1 MNSSAPAMGGRDG
14 AKILL
19 IEDDPTLG
27 PAMSQR
33 LRLEGFDVLLAP
45 DGASAIR
52 KARAFPPDL
61 VLSDMRLPDGTG
73 EDVFRQITGTLGL
86 LPYIFMTA
94 FGEVQQ
100 AVRLVKAG
108 ARDYLIKPVDTDA
121 LVTLIQQ
128 MVQRSESVPLEKDR
142 REQRTSSMNA
152 FEATLGKAARSDLP
166 LLLLGETGVGKERAA
181 RLAHAASRCAS
192 GPFVP
197 LNCAAL
203 PLDLA
208 ESLLFGHE
216 KGAFTGAVSRMPG
229 VVREADQGT
238 LFLDEIAELPIAL
251 QSKLL
256 RLLQEKTYRPVGAI
270 EQRSFGGRVI
280 AATHRDLK
288 AMIAAGTFREDLYF
302 RLAVIELVIPP
313 LRERRD
319 EIVPLANAF
328 LAGSAP
334 EGQSLSISAEAMP
347 LLLDYSW
354 PGNIRELRNRIE
366 RAAALR
372 DHDVLTSAD
381 LFPERAPLNAR
392 TDLDAEQTLEA
403 VAEAAIRSRVAA
415 ALQATGGNQTE
426 AARRLGVSR
435 TTVWK
440 YSK

>member
-1 MNSSAPAMGGRDG
+1 
-14 AKILL
+14 
-19 IEDDPTLG
+19 
-27 PAMSQR
+27 
-33 LRLEGFDVLLAP
+33 
-45 DGASAIR
+45 
-52 KARAFPPDL
+52 
-61 VLSDMRLPDGTG
+61 
-73 EDVFRQITGTLGL
+73 
-86 LPYIFMTA
+86 
-94 FGEVQQ
+94 
-100 AVRLVKAG
+100 VRLVKAG

-121 LVTLIQQ
+121 LVMFIQR
-128 MVQRSESVPLEKDR
+128 MVQRSSSMALEPGQ
-142 REQRTSSMNA
+142 REPRTSSMNA
-152 FEATLGKAARSDLP
+152 FEITLAKAARSDLP

-229 VVREADQGT
+229 VVQEADQGT

-251 QSKLL
+251 QPKLL
-256 RLLQEKTYRPVGAI
+256 RLLQERTYRPVGAI

-313 LRERRD
+313 LRDRRD
-319 EIVPLANAF
+319 EIVALANAF
-328 LAGSAP
+328 LRSAAP
-334 EGQSLSISAEAMP
+334 EAPSLSISAEAMP
-347 LLLDYSW
+347 MLLEHSW

-366 RAAALR
+366 RAVALR
-372 DHDVLTSAD
+372 DHDVLTLAD
-381 LFPERAPLNAR
+381 LFPERGSSNAGSAL
-392 TDLDAEQTLEA
+392 TTEGSLDA
-403 VAEAAIRSRVAA
+403 VAEAAIRNRVST
-415 ALQATGGNQTE
+415 ALRATGGNQTE
-426 AARRLGVSR
+426 AARMLGVSR

-440 YSK
+440 YSR

>member
-1 MNSSAPAMGGRDG
+1 MSFSAQSIGRDR

-45 DGASAIR
+45 DGASAVR
-52 KARAFPPDL
+52 EAHVFLPDL
-61 VLSDMRLPDGTG
+61 VLSDMRLPDRTG
-73 EDVFRQITGTLGL
+73 EDVFREITGALGL

-121 LVTLIQQ
+121 LVTLIQE
-128 MVQRSESVPLEKDR
+128 MVQRSSTVA
-142 REQRTSSMNA
+142 RETGQRELHTSSMSA
-152 FEATLGKAARSDLP
+152 FETTLAKAARSDLP

-229 VVREADQGT
+229 VVQEADQGT

-251 QSKLL
+251 QPKLL
-256 RLLQEKTYRPVGAI
+256 RLLQERTYRPVGAI

-313 LRERRD
+313 LRDRRD
-319 EIVPLANAF
+319 EIVTLANAF
-328 LAGSAP
+328 LRSAVP
-334 EGQSLSISAEAMP
+334 EAPSLSISAEAMP
-347 LLLDYSW
+347 LLLEHSW

-372 DHDVLTSAD
+372 DQDVLTLAD
-381 LFPERAPLNAR
+381 LFPERGSANAR
-392 TDLDAEQTLEA
+392 PDLTTEGSLDA
-403 VAEAAIRSRVAA
+403 VADAAIRSRVSA

-426 AARRLGVSR
+426 AARMLGVSR

>member
-1 MNSSAPAMGGRDG
+1 MGGMVKP
-14 AKILL
+14 KILL
-19 IEDDPTLG
+19 VEDDPTLG

-33 LRLEGFDVLLAP
+33 LRLEGFDVALAP

-52 KARAFPPDL
+52 KARSFLPDL
-61 VLSDMRLPDGTG
+61 VLSDMRLPDSIG
-73 EDVFRQITGTLGL
+73 EDVFREITGTLGL
-86 LPYIFMTA
+86 LPYVFMTA

-121 LVTLIQQ
+121 LVILIQQ
-128 MVQRSESVPLEKDR
+128 MVQRSSSMALEQGQ
-142 REQRTSSMNA
+142 REPRTSSMNA
-152 FEATLGKAARSDLP
+152 FEIALGKAARSDLP

-181 RLAHAASRCAS
+181 HLAHAASRCAS

-216 KGAFTGAVSRMPG
+216 KGAFTGAVSRMSG
-229 VVREADQGT
+229 VVQEADQGT

-251 QSKLL
+251 QPKLL
-256 RLLQEKTYRPVGAI
+256 RLLQERTYRPVGAI

-319 EIVPLANAF
+319 EIVPLADVF
-328 LAGSAP
+328 LKACAP
-334 EGQSLSISAEAMP
+334 EGHTLSFSSDTIQRLIEHA
-347 LLLDYSW
+347 W

-372 DHDVLTSAD
+372 DHDELTPAD
-381 LFPERAPLNAR
+381 LFPERASSNSLSGV
-392 TDLDAEQTLEA
+392 DAAQTLDA
-403 VAEAAIRSRVAA
+403 VAEAAIRSRVAV
-415 ALQATGGNQTE
+415 ALEATGGNQTE
-426 AARRLGVSR
+426 AARMLGVSR

-440 YSK
+440 YSR

>member
-1 MNSSAPAMGGRDG
+1 MISSDAMTRPGK
-14 AKILL
+14 AKVLL

-33 LRLEGFDVLLAP
+33 LRLEGFDVSLAT

-52 KARAFPPDL
+52 AARDFLPDL
-61 VLSDMRLPDGTG
+61 VLSDMRLPDSTG
-73 EDVFRQITGTLGL
+73 EEVFREITGTLGL
-86 LPYIFMTA
+86 LPYIFVTA
-94 FGEVQQ
+94 FGDVQQ

-121 LVTLIQQ
+121 LVALIQQ
-128 MVQRSESVPLEKDR
+128 MVQRS
-142 REQRTSSMNA
+142 SSTARGPAEVRASGMNA
-152 FEATLGKAARSDLP
+152 FEATLTKAARSDLP

-181 RLAHAASRCAS
+181 RLAHASSRYAS

-203 PLDLA
+203 PLELA

-229 VVREADQGT
+229 VMQEADHGT

-251 QSKLL
+251 QPKLL
-256 RLLQEKTYRPVGAI
+256 RLLQERTYRPVGAI

-288 AMIAAGTFREDLYF
+288 GMISAGTFREDLYF

-328 LAGSAP
+328 LKACAP
-334 EGQSLSISAEAMP
+334 EGPSVSLSAEVVP
-347 LLLDYSW
+347 LLLEHSW

-372 DHDVLTSAD
+372 DHDVLTPAD
-381 LFPERAPLNAR
+381 LFPERAGHHAR
-392 TDLDAEQTLEA
+392 SEHDNEQSLEA
-403 VAEAAIRSRVAA
+403 VAEAAIRGRVSA
-415 ALQATGGNQTE
+415 ALQATGGNQSE
-426 AARRLGVSR
+426 AARMLGVSR